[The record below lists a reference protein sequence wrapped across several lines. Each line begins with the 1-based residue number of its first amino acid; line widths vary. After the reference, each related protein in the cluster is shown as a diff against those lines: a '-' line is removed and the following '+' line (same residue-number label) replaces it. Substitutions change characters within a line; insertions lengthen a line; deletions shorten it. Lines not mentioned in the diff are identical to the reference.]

1 MMVPRLLIP
10 GPVEL
15 EPEVLAVLSQPVQAH
30 YGDAW
35 VDVHNETIDLL
46 RTVYQTKGRVYM
58 LPGSGSLAVDSAV
71 HSTFLPGETVIVGN
85 NGWFGERL
93 TEILRSNG
101 VNTVAV
107 QCDPRQ
113 PLDPDAFRLALQDHP
128 EAVAVALVHLETST
142 GVLNPIEAIARTVHA
157 NSNALLMVDA
167 VTGLAA
173 SALETDAWG
182 IDLCVS
188 ASQKALS
195 APPGLG
201 IVAVSD
207 RAWAKI
213 AARPEGT
220 PRSWYLDLKRWQ
232 WYVENWGDWHP
243 FPVTM
248 PTSIVLALR
257 AALRSLLREGIGA
270 RQARYQR
277 MAAHLRGALQELG
290 MPLFVPASQ
299 MAPTITAAFCPEGVR
314 SAVIR
319 DFLLREKNLQ
329 ITVGF
334 GPYKEQAIRI
344 GHMGGAVTDDDIT
357 QLVDG
362 LRAFVAQLPVKG

>member
-1 MMVPRLLIP
+1 MPPRLLIP

-15 EPEVLAVLSQPVQAH
+15 EPEVLAVLAQPVQAH

-35 VDVHNETIDLL
+35 VAVHNETVNLL
-46 RTVYQTKGRVYM
+46 QTVYRTTGRVYM

-71 HSTFLPGETVIVGN
+71 HSAFLPGETVIVGN

-93 TEILRSNG
+93 TDILRSNG
-101 VNTVAV
+101 VNTVSV

-113 PLDPDAFRLALQDHP
+113 QLDPEAFRQALKAHP
-128 EAVAVALVHLETST
+128 EASGVALVHLETST
-142 GVLNPIEAIARTVHA
+142 GVLNPVEAIAKAVHEQ
-157 NSNALLMVDA
+157 SDALLMVDA

-207 RAWAKI
+207 RGWAKI
-213 AARPEGT
+213 SARPEGT
-220 PRSWYLDLKRWQ
+220 ARSWYLDLKRWQ

-257 AALRSLLREGIGA
+257 AALRSLLREGIDA
-270 RQARYQR
+270 RQARYQQ
-277 MAAHLRGALQELG
+277 MAAHLRGALQEMG
-290 MPLFVPASQ
+290 MPLFVPSEQ
-299 MAPTITAAFCPEGVR
+299 MAPTITAAFCPEGVP
-314 SAVIR
+314 SAAIR

-334 GPYKEQAIRI
+334 GPYKEMAIRI
-344 GHMGGAVTDDDIT
+344 GHMGGAVTADDIG

-362 LRAFVAQLPVKG
+362 LRAFVAQATVKG